1 MNLRD
6 IDLNLLVIFNQ
17 LLTDR
22 RVSTTADKLGL
33 SQPAISNSL
42 KRLRTL
48 LKDEL
53 FVRTARGMEP
63 TPYALHLIEPIGY
76 ALSTLQNALN
86 QRESF
91 DPATSER
98 TFTLGVTDIGEIYF
112 MPTLMAMLSSEAPN
126 IKISTLRHNTGH
138 LGDDMAAGNVDIA
151 IGLLPSLTTG
161 FFQRRLF
168 KQRYVCLFRQ
178 GHPKAR
184 NPISLAQYK
193 SLPHVGVTSTNT
205 GHSEVDEWMIRKGIS
220 RDIHLHVPHFVA
232 VGHILQSSDLI
243 ATVPERFAQKCSG
256 PFQLETSPLPFK
268 LPEIAINLFWHA
280 KYNREPA
287 NMWLRK
293 RIIELFSQ

>member
-6 IDLNLLVIFNQ
+6 IDLNLLVVFNQ
-17 LLTDR
+17 LLMDR

-33 SQPAISNSL
+33 SQPAVSNAL
-42 KRLRTL
+42 KRLRVL

-63 TPYALHLIEPIGY
+63 TPYALNLVEPMGY
-76 ALSTLQNALN
+76 ALGTLQNALN
-86 QRESF
+86 QRDSF

-98 TFTLGVTDIGEIYF
+98 TFTLGLTDIGEIYF
-112 MPTLMAMLSSEAPN
+112 MPTLMETLSRVAPR
-126 IKISTLRHNTGH
+126 IKISTLRHNSGH
-138 LGDDMAAGNVDIA
+138 LSEDMASGNVDIA
-151 IGLLPSLTTG
+151 VGLLPSLTTG

-178 GHPKAR
+178 GHPTAH
-184 NPISLAQYK
+184 NPISLAQFK
-193 SLPHVGVTSTNT
+193 SLAHVGVTSANT
-205 GHSEVDEWMIRKGIS
+205 GHSEVDEWLTRKGIA
-220 RDIHLHVPHFVA
+220 RHIQLHVPHFVA

-243 ATVPERFAQKCSG
+243 ATVPERFAQKCAE

-268 LPEIAINLFWHA
+268 LPDIAINLFWHA

-287 NMWLRK
+287 NMWLRQLMVD
-293 RIIELFSQ
+293 LFTE

>member
-17 LLTDR
+17 LLIDR

-33 SQPAISNSL
+33 SQPAVSNAL

-86 QRESF
+86 QRDSF

-112 MPTLMAMLSSEAPN
+112 MPTLMAMLSNEAPN

-138 LGDDMAAGNVDIA
+138 LSDDIAAGNVDIA

-178 GHPKAR
+178 GHPTAR

-205 GHSEVDEWMIRKGIS
+205 GHSEVDEWMTRKGIS

-287 NMWLRK
+287 NMWLRQ

>member
-1 MNLRD
+1 
-6 IDLNLLVIFNQ
+6 VVFNQ
-17 LLTDR
+17 LLMDR

-33 SQPAISNSL
+33 SQPAVSNAL

-63 TPYALHLIEPIGY
+63 TPYALNLVEPMGY
-76 ALSTLQNALN
+76 ALGTLQNALN
-86 QRESF
+86 QRDSF

-98 TFTLGVTDIGEIYF
+98 TFTMGLTDIGEIYF
-112 MPTLMAMLSSEAPN
+112 MPTLMETLSRVAPR
-126 IKISTLRHNTGH
+126 IKISTLRHNSGH
-138 LGDDMAAGNVDIA
+138 LSEDMASGNVDIA
-151 IGLLPSLTTG
+151 VGLLPGLTTG

-178 GHPKAR
+178 GHPTAH
-184 NPISLAQYK
+184 NPISLAQFK
-193 SLPHVGVTSTNT
+193 SLAHVGVTSANT
-205 GHSEVDEWMIRKGIS
+205 GHSEVDEWLTRKGIA
-220 RDIHLHVPHFVA
+220 RHIQLHVPHFVA

-243 ATVPERFAQKCSG
+243 ATVPERFAHKCAE

-268 LPEIAINLFWHA
+268 LPDIAINLFWHA

-287 NMWLRK
+287 NMWLRQLMVD
-293 RIIELFSQ
+293 LFTE

>member
-17 LLTDR
+17 LLIDR

-86 QRESF
+86 QRDSF

-138 LGDDMAAGNVDIA
+138 LSDDMAAGNVDIA

-178 GHPKAR
+178 GHPTAR
-184 NPISLAQYK
+184 NPISLSQYK

-205 GHSEVDEWMIRKGIS
+205 GHGEVDEWMIRKGIL

-287 NMWLRK
+287 NMWLRQ
-293 RIIELFSQ
+293 RVIELFSQ

>member
-1 MNLRD
+1 
-6 IDLNLLVIFNQ
+6 LLVIFNQ
-17 LLTDR
+17 LLIDR

-86 QRESF
+86 QRDSF

-138 LGDDMAAGNVDIA
+138 LSDDMAAGNVDIA

-178 GHPKAR
+178 GHPTAR

-287 NMWLRK
+287 NMWLRQ
-293 RIIELFSQ
+293 RVIELFSQ